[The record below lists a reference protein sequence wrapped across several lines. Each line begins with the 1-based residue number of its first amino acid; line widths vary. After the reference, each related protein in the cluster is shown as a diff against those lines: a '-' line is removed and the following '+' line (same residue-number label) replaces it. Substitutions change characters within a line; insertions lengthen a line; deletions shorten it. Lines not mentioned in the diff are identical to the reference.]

1 MRRSSTLWILAFVL
15 TLASAYYQRTTG
27 PTYPL
32 AGKIA
37 LGEERLPYRFDRSHG
52 GSDASPVRIAAAPGM
67 RGTLAWKRYKTS
79 DPWTDV
85 EMRRDGNELLA
96 ELPGQP
102 PAGKLEYFLRL
113 QSGDSIVVVPADAPV
128 VIRFKGEVP
137 LPLLIVHIIAMFGG
151 MLLSLRCALE
161 SLRPAPSYAVRI
173 KWTLAFLF
181 VGGLILGPFV
191 QRFAFGAYWTGWPFG
206 TDLTDNKTLVAFLGW
221 VAAAF
226 AIRRSTHAAR
236 WVWGAAVVTFLVYM
250 IPHSVLG
257 SELNY
262 KEIDARK
269 SPTPV
274 TGAQKA
280 GSALDSVG
288 GKQ

>member
-1 MRRSSTLWILAFVL
+1 MRRSSTLWILAFIL
-15 TLASAYYQRTTG
+15 TAASAYYQRTTG

-32 AGKIA
+32 AGKVA
-37 LGEERLPYRFDRSHG
+37 VGGETLPYRFDRSHG
-52 GSDASPVRIAAAPGM
+52 GLDAAPVRIAAFPRV
-67 RGTLAWKRYKTS
+67 RGTLVWKRYKT
-79 DPWTDV
+79 DDRWTDV
-85 EMRRDGNELLA
+85 EMRKDGNELLG

-113 QSGDSIVVVPADAPV
+113 QSDDSSVIVPADAPV

-137 LPLLIVHIIAMFGG
+137 LPLLIVHIMAMFGG

-161 SLRPAPSYAVRI
+161 SLRPAPSYALRI

-191 QRFAFGAYWTGWPFG
+191 QKFAFDAYWTGWPFG

-221 VAAAF
+221 VVAAF
-226 AIRRSTHAAR
+226 AIRRSAQAAR
-236 WVWGAAVVTFLVYM
+236 WVWGAAVLTFLVYM

-269 SPTPV
+269 SPVPATS
-274 TGAQKA
+274 TAKA

-288 GKQ
+288 GKR